1 MDFTILIT
9 IASLIGTLANIYKK
23 RYCFII
29 WLFTNAFWCGY
40 DLYKGLYSQAILFFV
55 YFILAIVGVIK
66 WRKSE
71 DIHNAT

>member
-9 IASLIGTLANIYKK
+9 IASLIGTTANIYKK
-23 RYCFII
+23 RWCFII

-40 DLYKGLYSQAILFFV
+40 DLCKGLYSQSILFFV
-55 YFILAIVGVIK
+55 YFILAIVGLVK

-71 DIHNAT
+71 DIHHAT